1 MKNGFKT
8 AVLLATL
15 GGIILLFGSFFGR
28 GGLVIAF
35 IIALAMTGG
44 SYWFS
49 DKLAIRSARAVEV
62 SEAQVPEYYQIMRE
76 LTELANLP
84 MPKLYVSPERQPN
97 AFATGRN
104 PSNAAVC
111 VTEGLLQAL
120 SWNEIRGVLAHELAH
135 IGNRDI
141 LIGSVAATIAT
152 TISFAANMTM
162 WQTMMGGGRDNDGG
176 FNPLALVM
184 AILAPMAAGLIQ
196 MAISR
201 SREYEADRSAAQ
213 LIGDGE
219 PLASALEK
227 LNGFSASVPSRVAES
242 QASNYIINPL
252 AGRQRNFSKLFAT
265 HPAAEERI
273 RILRSNEWQNPV

>member
-1 MKNGFKT
+1 L
-8 AVLLATL
+8 AV
-15 GGIILLFGSFFGR
+15 
-28 GGLVIAF
+28 
-35 IIALAMTGG
+35 TGG

-62 SEAQVPEYYQIMRE
+62 SEAQVPEYYDIMRE
-76 LTELANLP
+76 LTQLANLP

-104 PSNAAVC
+104 P
-111 VTEGLLQAL
+111 
-120 SWNEIRGVLAHELAH
+120 HELAH
-135 IGNRDI
+135 VGNRDI

-162 WQTMMGGGRDNDGG
+162 WQSMMGGGRDNDGG

-201 SREYEADRSAAQ
+201 SREYEADRRAAQ

-227 LNGFSASVPSRVAES
+227 LNGFSVTVPSHVAEA

-265 HPAAEERI
+265 HPAAEERV
-273 RILRSNEWQNPV
+273 RILRSNEWQNPG